1 MDLRAVVLSAGMS
14 ARLGSP
20 KALARVRGMTLLGRT
35 LAVVAPLV
43 SSRVIVVLGPR
54 DARARS
60 QIARHPAGA
69 RVDIIESRQRA
80 QGLSASVRR
89 ALQGA
94 RFSSAVL
101 LLPVDLALL
110 DRREL
115 GRLIGRWRGAR
126 RRVVAR
132 RIGGSGGT
140 PLILP
145 RHLYRLA
152 LGLSG
157 DVGLRQLMGRL
168 DRQELRLLDLPSAL
182 LDVDTPEDL
191 REARRRPSPPAQV
204 PYQRQ
209 AGKSRNAQSAASI
222 LARGTSRCVT
232 RRVRG
237 ATVARMPRLAR

>member
-1 MDLRAVVLSAGMS
+1 MILAAGMS

-35 LAVVAPLV
+35 LAVLAPLI
-43 SSRVIVVLGPR
+43 SSRIIVVLGPR
-54 DARARS
+54 AARPRAE
-60 QIARHPAGA
+60 IARHPWGA

-89 ALQGA
+89 GLQGA

-126 RRVVAR
+126 RCVVAH

-145 RHLYRLA
+145 RRLYGWA
-152 LGLSG
+152 AELSG
-157 DVGLRQLMGRL
+157 DAGLRRLLSRL

-191 REARRRPSPPAQV
+191 REARRRRPSPPALH
-204 PYQRQ
+204 REFS
-209 AGKSRNAQSAASI
+209 ASRGI
-222 LARGTSRCVT
+222 RG
-232 RRVRG
+232 RR
-237 ATVARMPRLAR
+237 